1 MAINFDAEAFAAAN
15 PVIEEDKFDAEAF
28 VAANPLEG
36 PPDPLIPVKPVDPDL
51 GGTSPPFSDMSNTGL
66 VDDPAFDIS
75 QEQSEEDVFSNLIQ
89 GTASEPED
97 PIERKRGPSI
107 KSTGPI
113 TARERKDGDEARSSY
128 LLEDLLKAGYKE
140 TIARNKVVE
149 AVERLE
155 ASEDFMSKTPS
166 QFNVPGMPP
175 ELQSDL
181 LFDEVYSRPEEFK
194 QEQQVAAMKLLGEAD
209 NLLAE
214 SAPVKHTPSVEKAL
228 RADSFTGAWSY
239 FTENPIDFILE
250 VSAKSGAG
258 MAQSIGT
265 GIAGAAATGSPL
277 GFAAGL
283 GIGSGKVEF
292 AASVLE
298 GLEASGVDINDRTSI
313 LEFVSDEESM
323 EALYDHAY
331 MRAGIIG
338 TVDAVTGGIAS
349 KTLTPVTSLLS
360 KVGVQSPKAAK
371 IADNLVA
378 QAGVQILG
386 GSGGEAAAQ
395 LATTGELKE
404 GEVFAEGV
412 AGLVT
417 APIDVTVATIA
428 AGNSPTNQEM
438 KVDLSVF
445 DDPEGL
451 LNVGATPE
459 EGLIDTGI
467 ILLDG
472 NTVIDV
478 IPDEDVTVLAT
489 VEDRPADKKVPMFD
503 EDGTFIDYGKEDYL
517 STRFDT
523 ETTVAETPVTDQPTQ
538 SPEENLVDWLDDA
551 EVKIKT
557 IIKGLKQDKLTASGA
572 PRKGSFGDVSD
583 PSFYVEYYEG
593 MLSEIY
599 ESYNLLADGKK
610 VGELT
615 TRINGDI
622 GGYLRPDDLDTNVP
636 FIPLDI
642 RTRSLRDRKG
652 QKSDYDDR
660 YGEFP
665 FDQTREVGLA
675 DNGIDQTVAEVPTTP
690 KFETEPSE
698 GQIKYKDKVY
708 EDTRGKGVQYH
719 GARNEIKTLDEA
731 GYASLNIYGQGFYTT
746 DARADV
752 AKGYQRKS
760 DTGVTYQVEEIK
772 DVNLFDADQ
781 QITTESAEEVLGSL
795 EDRAVDMGLD
805 MPFIHEGTEM
815 LYESLDEVISS
826 GGTWLDLFD
835 DIRQTVDESAD
846 FIQEMFD
853 DINESIEQAGF
864 DGLSYVGGSKTGTKA
879 HNVKQYFNP
888 QESIKITKVD
898 EAKPVVISEMKSR
911 TEEAIKKNP
920 LYNKVKDAGID
931 PTPEVIAKA
940 TTVEQK
946 VNESNKGQGIEDWN
960 PGWNYVPM
968 WDDNPKN
975 KDQIE
980 YDLRPTSEFRGK
992 DPIRR
997 EKILRPLLKQLDI
1010 PLFQGNIAGT
1020 RGPGKGN
1027 VLGYYRTGKNLI
1039 RIKNNS
1045 DLEVTAHEIAHL
1057 IDYKFPEIKKFYT
1070 ANRFPEE
1077 MKNLQ
1082 YGRTERALADKDPF
1096 FVGPQPLVGPALESI
1111 SVSYEK
1117 SIPEE
1122 GFAEFHRLY
1131 MTQPEEAKRRTP
1143 NIYNWY
1149 DNWLDTQE
1157 IGPAIKKAGLEMQ
1170 AWYKQDPRL
1179 RMMSKVGTVKSIN
1192 DSMNLRDWGQSVRMG
1207 MVDDLQGIKR
1217 TEVNADGSISYTG
1230 PYATGRLTKGT
1241 DSVVLAAIRFG
1252 VPVWDNT
1259 EGVAKISKGSE
1270 GLQNIFDFAS
1280 VSPKLKGSQLKAFMD
1295 YMYAVSS
1302 RELHQQGRQFR
1313 FTDSEMDSVI
1323 KDAEKNNPQFEEAFR
1338 RYLKWN
1344 QGIVNF
1350 AVDGGLLSQKEV
1362 DGWQRMMYVPMFNV
1376 ETSGR
1381 KTPGRKRLD
1390 DAGAGI
1396 SRLFGSTAN
1405 LNPTSENILK
1415 NARMLISA
1423 TLVNA
1428 AKRDFVDFALES
1440 DRMGNTLEKLLK
1452 KPKTVSVTKEQ
1463 VSKVIDDIIE
1473 EAGIVEEEQV
1483 DAMKDVLEDYPD
1495 FMNFLAFGN
1504 QQRGPNVL
1512 QIMRNGK
1519 PVEYEVIDPMAY
1531 RSLQLYNKPQ
1541 QNVLINMLAQPSNVL
1556 KRIVVTG
1563 GDFLAT
1569 SVWRDAIGRFFFT
1582 ESGQSFVEQARGT
1595 FSALMKDEKYQ
1606 EFLLNGGGY
1615 SGYINSEPQL
1625 RKMMRKLNPATT
1637 PMGKIA
1643 RVILSPYDVFLA
1655 VEELSNAMEQGQKV
1669 AEFKKLQEQG
1679 MPTRA
1684 ATLRGR
1690 EMGGDFAMAGSNEIF
1705 RAYATTIPFLQPAL
1719 TGMDRARAGVTE
1731 QGNKGTVMAK
1741 MAAAGGVVAG
1751 LVAMQLIHFPDEYEQ
1766 LEEWEKRA
1774 FVNLFYRDLNG
1785 ELKLFRLPKPFDV
1798 GVIMSTAEEAAEF
1811 SYKMATKEMDVT
1823 EAGKEF
1829 GVGVLNSMLSV
1840 VTSIPGAPVKSEND
1854 DWYEPFLKPL
1864 TSMQA
1869 VKPFYEIAT
1878 NKDQFTGA
1886 PIETFGEQRL
1896 TPALRTS
1903 RSPALNALTD
1913 LTEGSGSEVSAPV
1926 VEHFINSM
1934 LAGLGETTLMLI
1946 DGAYEKTTGIEAPSK
1961 KLKDVPGFV
1970 FIGDANKPNNRYTK
1984 EYYAYMNDILDA
1996 RNNFKSRIDDSLTS
2010 RVWDKSEKTAAI
2022 FAERGGYDG
2031 VKLFTASNK
2040 IISAFRKALNE
2051 IYNSPDFSGDEKTKM
2066 IDEVYGEINAVMAES
2081 VYLYEDL
2088 LQKQSVQSER
2098 EP

>member
-15 PVIEEDKFDAEAF
+15 PVIEEDKFDAETF

-36 PPDPLIPVKPVDPDL
+36 PPDPLIPVEPIDPDL

-113 TARERKDGDEARSSY
+113 TARERKDGDEAKSSY

-181 LFDEVYSRPEEFK
+181 LFNEVYSRPEEFK

-209 NLLAE
+209 TLLAE

-292 AASVLE
+292 AASILE

-349 KTLTPVTSLLS
+349 KALTPVTSLLT
-360 KVGVQSPKAAK
+360 KVGVQSTQAAK

-395 LATTGELKE
+395 LATTGELKP
-404 GEVFAEGV
+404 GEVFAEGA
-412 AGLVT
+412 AGLIS

-428 AGNSPTNQEM
+428 AGNSPTKQEM
-438 KVDLSVF
+438 KVDLSVL

-523 ETTVAETPVTDQPTQ
+523 ETTVAEDPV
-538 SPEENLVDWLDDA
+538 
-551 EVKIKT
+551 I
-557 IIKGLKQDKLTASGA
+557 
-572 PRKGSFGDVSD
+572 D
-583 PSFYVEYYEG
+583 P
-593 MLSEIY
+593 
-599 ESYNLLADGKK
+599 
-610 VGELT
+610 
-615 TRINGDI
+615 
-622 GGYLRPDDLDTNVP
+622 
-636 FIPLDI
+636 
-642 RTRSLRDRKG
+642 
-652 QKSDYDDR
+652 
-660 YGEFP
+660 
-665 FDQTREVGLA
+665 
-675 DNGIDQTVAEVPTTP
+675 TVAEVPTTP
-690 KFETEPSE
+690 KFQTEPSE

-719 GARNEIKTLDEA
+719 GARNEVKTLDES

-772 DVNLFDADQ
+772 NVNLFDADQ

-805 MPFIHEGTEM
+805 MPFINEGTEM

-846 FIQEMFD
+846 FVQEMFD
-853 DINESIEQAGF
+853 DINSSIEQAGF

-1010 PLFQGNIAGT
+1010 PLFQGNIVGT

-1039 RIKNNS
+1039 RIRNNS

-1082 YGRTERALADKDPF
+1082 YGRTERALAGKDPF

-1217 TEVNADGSISYTG
+1217 TEVNANGSISHTG

-1241 DSVVLAAIRFG
+1241 DSVVLASIRFG

-1270 GLQNIFDFAS
+1270 GLQTIFDFAS
-1280 VSPKLKGSQLKAFMD
+1280 VSPKVKGSQLKTFMD

-1302 RELHQQGRQFR
+1302 RELQQQGRQSR

-1323 KDAEKNNPQFEEAFR
+1323 KDAEENNPQFEEAFK

-1512 QIMRNGK
+1512 QVMRNGK

-1541 QNVLINMLAQPSNVL
+1541 QNVLMNMFAQPSNVL
-1556 KRIVVTG
+1556 KRIVVVG
-1563 GDFLAT
+1563 GDFLAK

-1582 ESGQSFVEQARGT
+1582 ESGQSAVEQARGT

-1625 RKMMRKLNPATT
+1625 RKMMRQLNPATT

-1684 ATLRGR
+1684 AALRGR

-1719 TGMDRARAGVTE
+1719 TGMDRARVGVTE

-1774 FVNLFYRDLNG
+1774 YVNLFYRDLNG
-1785 ELKLFRLPKPFDV
+1785 ELKLFRIPKPFDV

-1811 SYKMATKEMDVT
+1811 GFTMATKEMDVT

-1854 DWYEPFLKPL
+1854 EWYEPFLKPL

-1946 DGAYEKTTGIEAPSK
+1946 DGAYEKSTGVEAPSK
-1961 KLKDVPGFV
+1961 KLKDMPGFV
-1970 FIGDANKPNNRYTK
+1970 FIGEANKPNNRYTK

-1996 RNNFKSRIDDSLTS
+1996 RNNFKSRTDDSLIS
-2010 RVWDKSEKTAAI
+2010 RVWDKSEKTAKI
-2022 FAERGGYDG
+2022 FADRGSYIG
-2031 VKLFTASNK
+2031 VKVFTESNK
-2040 IISAFRKALNE
+2040 KISAYRKALNE
-2051 IYNSPDFSGDEKTKM
+2051 IYNSPDISGDEKTEM
-2066 IDEVYGEINAVMAES
+2066 IDEVYVLINAEMTKS
-2081 VYLYEDL
+2081 VKLYEEL
-2088 LQKQSVQSER
+2088 LDAQRVEVER
-2098 EP
+2098 E

>member
-15 PVIEEDKFDAEAF
+15 PVIEEDKFDAETF

-36 PPDPLIPVKPVDPDL
+36 PPDPLIPVEPIDPDL

-75 QEQSEEDVFSNLIQ
+75 QERSEEDVFSNLIQ

-113 TARERKDGDEARSSY
+113 TARERKDGDEAKSSY

-194 QEQQVAAMKLLGEAD
+194 QEQQVTAMKLLGEAD
-209 NLLAE
+209 ALLAE

-331 MRAGIIG
+331 MKAGIIG

-349 KTLTPVTSLLS
+349 KVLTPVTSLLK
-360 KVGVQSPKAAK
+360 KVGVQSTQAAK

-378 QAGVQILG
+378 QSGVQILG

-395 LATTGELKE
+395 LATKGELKP
-404 GEVFAEGV
+404 GEVFAEGA

-428 AGNSPTNQEM
+428 AGNSPTKQKM

-459 EGLIDTGI
+459 EGLIKTGI

-489 VEDRPADKKVPMFD
+489 VEERPADKKVPMFD

-523 ETTVAETPVTDQPTQ
+523 ETTVAEDPAIDPTVAETPVTDQPTQ
-538 SPEENLVDWLDDA
+538 ASKDEVMGWLIEA
-551 EVKIKT
+551 
-557 IIKGLKQDKLTASGA
+557 GAKLTNVIEGLETEQFTA
-572 PRKGSFGDVSD
+572 KGKPSKISFGDSSD
-583 PSFYVEYYEG
+583 SSVEMQTYQSSLDKIVAIYDQLESG
-593 MLSEIY
+593 KTIDQVDIGEIRGDIDGFIKTSEIDV
-599 ESYNLLADGKK
+599 S
-610 VGELT
+610 
-615 TRINGDI
+615 
-622 GGYLRPDDLDTNVP
+622 VP
-636 FIPLDI
+636 YIPMDI
-642 RTRSLRDRKG
+642 RAASLREKQG
-652 QKSDYDDR
+652 KEIEFDDR

-665 FDQTREVGLA
+665 FDQTREVAQAALE
-675 DNGIDQTVAEVPTTP
+675 IDQ
-690 KFETEPSE
+690 
-698 GQIKYKDKVY
+698 
-708 EDTRGKGVQYH
+708 
-719 GARNEIKTLDEA
+719 
-731 GYASLNIYGQGFYTT
+731 
-746 DARADV
+746 
-752 AKGYQRKS
+752 
-760 DTGVTYQVEEIK
+760 
-772 DVNLFDADQ
+772 
-781 QITTESAEEVLGSL
+781 
-795 EDRAVDMGLD
+795 
-805 MPFIHEGTEM
+805 
-815 LYESLDEVISS
+815 
-826 GGTWLDLFD
+826 
-835 DIRQTVDESAD
+835 
-846 FIQEMFD
+846 
-853 DINESIEQAGF
+853 
-864 DGLSYVGGSKTGTKA
+864 
-879 HNVKQYFNP
+879 
-888 QESIKITKVD
+888 
-898 EAKPVVISEMKSR
+898 AKPATSEMVTS

-968 WDDNPKN
+968 WDDNPQN
-975 KDQIE
+975 KKQIE

-997 EKILRPLLKQLDI
+997 EKILRPLLKKLDI

-1217 TEVNADGSISYTG
+1217 TEVNANGSISYTG

-1270 GLQNIFDFAS
+1270 GLQTIFDFAS
-1280 VSPKLKGSQLKAFMD
+1280 VSPKVKGSQLKTFMD

-1302 RELHQQGRQFR
+1302 RELQQQGRQSR

-1323 KDAEKNNPQFEEAFR
+1323 KNAEENNPQFEEAFK

-1483 DAMKDVLEDYPD
+1483 DAMKNVLEDYPD

-1512 QIMRNGK
+1512 QVMRNGK

-1541 QNVLINMLAQPSNVL
+1541 QNVLMNMLAQPSNVL

-1582 ESGQSFVEQARGT
+1582 ESGQSFVEQAKGT

-1625 RKMMRKLNPATT
+1625 RKMMRQLNPATT

-1719 TGMDRARAGVTE
+1719 TGMDRARVGVTE

-1811 SYKMATKEMDVT
+1811 GFKMATKEMDVT
-1823 EAGKEF
+1823 EAGQEF

-1886 PIETFGEQRL
+1886 PVETFGEQRL
-1896 TPALRTS
+1896 TPGLRTS

-1913 LTEGSGSEVSAPV
+1913 LTEGTGSEVSAPV

-1946 DGAYEKTTGIEAPSK
+1946 DGAYEKSTGIEAPSK

-1970 FIGDANKPNNRYTK
+1970 FIGEANKPNNRYTK

-1996 RNNFKSRIDDSLTS
+1996 RNNFKSRTDDSLIS
-2010 RVWDKSEKTAAI
+2010 RVWDKSDKTAKI
-2022 FAERGGYDG
+2022 FADRGGYTG
-2031 VKLFTASNK
+2031 VKVFTESNK
-2040 IISAFRKALNE
+2040 KISVYRKTLNK
-2051 IYNSPDFSGDEKTKM
+2051 IYNSPDISGDEKTEM
-2066 IDEVYGEINAVMAES
+2066 IDEVYVLINAEMTKS
-2081 VYLYEDL
+2081 VKLYEEILDA
-2088 LQKQSVQSER
+2088 QRVEVER
-2098 EP
+2098 E

>member
-1 MAINFDAEAFAAAN
+1 MAINFDAEAFVAAN
-15 PVIEEDKFDAEAF
+15 PIAVEEDKFDAEAF
-28 VAANPLEG
+28 VLANPLEG
-36 PPDPLIPVKPVDPDL
+36 PPSSLISDPDI
-51 GGTSPPFSDMSNTGL
+51 GGTSPPFSDMSDTGL
-66 VDDPAFDIS
+66 VDDPAFEMS
-75 QEQSEEDVFSNLIQ
+75 QEQAEEDAFSNLIQ

-97 PIERKRGPSI
+97 PVERKRGPSI

-140 TIARNKVVE
+140 TIARNKVVD

-155 ASEDFMSKTPS
+155 ASEDFMRETPS

-181 LFDEVYSRPEEFK
+181 LFDEIYSRPEEFK
-194 QEQQVAAMKLLGEAD
+194 QEQQDAAMKLLGEAD
-209 NLLAE
+209 ALLAE

-292 AASVLE
+292 SASVLE

-386 GSGGEAAAQ
+386 GSGGEATAQ
-395 LATTGELKE
+395 LATTGELKP
-404 GEVFAEGV
+404 GEVFAEGA
-412 AGLVT
+412 AGLIS

-489 VEDRPADKKVPMFD
+489 VEERPADKKVPMFD

-523 ETTVAETPVTDQPTQ
+523 ETTVAEDPAIDQADTSPTYYHGTQ
-538 SPEENLVDWLDDA
+538 DLEFTEFTVNDQENFRQFGNGVYLAKNKSKADGYAKDTGRTVEATVDGKVATFNDYLKAKESLGPELEA
-551 EVKIKT
+551 
-557 IIKGLKQDKLTASGA
+557 KGLNAKNKAINKKL
-572 PRKGSFGDVSD
+572 
-583 PSFYVEYYEG
+583 EEEG
-593 MLSEIY
+593 F
-599 ESYNLLADGKK
+599 
-610 VGELT
+610 VG
-615 TRINGDI
+615 
-622 GGYLRPDDLDTNVP
+622 
-636 FIPLDI
+636 
-642 RTRSLRDRKG
+642 
-652 QKSDYDDR
+652 
-660 YGEFP
+660 
-665 FDQTREVGLA
+665 
-675 DNGIDQTVAEVPTTP
+675 
-690 KFETEPSE
+690 
-698 GQIKYKDKVY
+698 
-708 EDTRGKGVQYH
+708 
-719 GARNEIKTLDEA
+719 
-731 GYASLNIYGQGFYTT
+731 
-746 DARADV
+746 
-752 AKGYQRKS
+752 
-760 DTGVTYQVEEIK
+760 
-772 DVNLFDADQ
+772 FDAG
-781 QITTESAEEVLGSL
+781 EEL
-795 EDRAVDMGLD
+795 
-805 MPFIHEGTEM
+805 I
-815 LYESLDEVISS
+815 I
-826 GGTWLDLFD
+826 FD
-835 DIRQTVDESAD
+835 P
-846 FIQEMFD
+846 
-853 DINESIEQAGF
+853 
-864 DGLSYVGGSKTGTKA
+864 K
-879 HNVKQYFNP
+879 NVKV
-888 QESIKITKVD
+888 KTKP
-898 EAKPVVISEMKSR
+898 ATSEMVTS

-997 EKILRPLLKQLDI
+997 EKILRPLLKKLDI

-1192 DSMNLRDWGQSVRMG
+1192 DSMNLRDWGQSARMG

-1217 TEVNADGSISYTG
+1217 TEVNANGSISYTG

-1270 GLQNIFDFAS
+1270 GLQSIFDFAS
-1280 VSPKLKGSQLKAFMD
+1280 VSPKLKGSQLKTFMD

-1302 RELHQQGRQFR
+1302 RELQQQGRQYR

-1323 KDAEKNNPQFEEAFR
+1323 KDAEENNPQFEEAFR

-1473 EAGIVEEEQV
+1473 EAGIVEEKQV

-1512 QIMRNGK
+1512 QVMRNGK

-1541 QNVLINMLAQPSNVL
+1541 QNVLMNMLAQPSNVL

-1563 GDFLAT
+1563 GDFIAA

-1582 ESGQSFVEQARGT
+1582 ESGQSFVEQAKGT

-1625 RKMMRKLNPATT
+1625 RKMMRQLNPATT

-1731 QGNKGTVMAK
+1731 QENKGTVMAK

-1774 FVNLFYRDLNG
+1774 FVNLFYYDLNG
-1785 ELKLFRLPKPFDV
+1785 NLKLFRLPKPFDV

-1811 SYKMATKEMDVT
+1811 GYKMATKEMDVT
-1823 EAGKEF
+1823 EAGQEF

-1886 PIETFGEQRL
+1886 PVETFGEQRL
-1896 TPALRTS
+1896 TPSLRTS
-1903 RSPALNALTD
+1903 KSPALNALTD

-1946 DGAYEKTTGIEAPSK
+1946 DGAYEKSTGIEAPSK

-1984 EYYAYMNDILDA
+1984 EYYAYMDDILSA
-1996 RNNFKSRIDDSLTS
+1996 RNNSKSRNDDALIS
-2010 RVWDKSEKTAAI
+2010 RVINKAKKSRDIFDK
-2022 FAERGGYDG
+2022 RGGYAG
-2031 VKLFTASNK
+2031 VQIFTDSNK
-2040 IISAFRKALNE
+2040 ELSKYRKALNE
-2051 IYNSPDFSGDEKTKM
+2051 VYNSPDISGDQKTEL
-2066 IDEVYGEINAVMAES
+2066 IDRIYKDINAIMEKS
-2081 VYLYEDL
+2081 VLQYEDL
-2088 LQKQSVQSER
+2088 LQKQLVQSER

>member
-1 MAINFDAEAFAAAN
+1 M
-15 PVIEEDKFDAEAF
+15 
-28 VAANPLEG
+28 
-36 PPDPLIPVKPVDPDL
+36 
-51 GGTSPPFSDMSNTGL
+51 
-66 VDDPAFDIS
+66 
-75 QEQSEEDVFSNLIQ
+75 
-89 GTASEPED
+89 
-97 PIERKRGPSI
+97 
-107 KSTGPI
+107 
-113 TARERKDGDEARSSY
+113 
-128 LLEDLLKAGYKE
+128 
-140 TIARNKVVE
+140 
-149 AVERLE
+149 
-155 ASEDFMSKTPS
+155 
-166 QFNVPGMPP
+166 
-175 ELQSDL
+175 
-181 LFDEVYSRPEEFK
+181 
-194 QEQQVAAMKLLGEAD
+194 
-209 NLLAE
+209 
-214 SAPVKHTPSVEKAL
+214 
-228 RADSFTGAWSY
+228 
-239 FTENPIDFILE
+239 
-250 VSAKSGAG
+250 
-258 MAQSIGT
+258 
-265 GIAGAAATGSPL
+265 
-277 GFAAGL
+277 
-283 GIGSGKVEF
+283 
-292 AASVLE
+292 
-298 GLEASGVDINDRTSI
+298 
-313 LEFVSDEESM
+313 
-323 EALYDHAY
+323 
-331 MRAGIIG
+331 
-338 TVDAVTGGIAS
+338 
-349 KTLTPVTSLLS
+349 
-360 KVGVQSPKAAK
+360 
-371 IADNLVA
+371 
-378 QAGVQILG
+378 
-386 GSGGEAAAQ
+386 
-395 LATTGELKE
+395 
-404 GEVFAEGV
+404 
-412 AGLVT
+412 
-417 APIDVTVATIA
+417 
-428 AGNSPTNQEM
+428 
-438 KVDLSVF
+438 
-445 DDPEGL
+445 
-451 LNVGATPE
+451 
-459 EGLIDTGI
+459 
-467 ILLDG
+467 
-472 NTVIDV
+472 
-478 IPDEDVTVLAT
+478 
-489 VEDRPADKKVPMFD
+489 
-503 EDGTFIDYGKEDYL
+503 
-517 STRFDT
+517 
-523 ETTVAETPVTDQPTQ
+523 
-538 SPEENLVDWLDDA
+538 
-551 EVKIKT
+551 
-557 IIKGLKQDKLTASGA
+557 
-572 PRKGSFGDVSD
+572 
-583 PSFYVEYYEG
+583 
-593 MLSEIY
+593 
-599 ESYNLLADGKK
+599 
-610 VGELT
+610 
-615 TRINGDI
+615 
-622 GGYLRPDDLDTNVP
+622 
-636 FIPLDI
+636 
-642 RTRSLRDRKG
+642 
-652 QKSDYDDR
+652 
-660 YGEFP
+660 
-665 FDQTREVGLA
+665 
-675 DNGIDQTVAEVPTTP
+675 
-690 KFETEPSE
+690 
-698 GQIKYKDKVY
+698 Y

-719 GARNEIKTLDEA
+719 GARNEVKTLDES

-772 DVNLFDADQ
+772 NVNLFDADQ

-805 MPFIHEGTEM
+805 MPFINEGTEM

-846 FIQEMFD
+846 FVQEMFD
-853 DINESIEQAGF
+853 DINSSIEQAGF

-1010 PLFQGNIAGT
+1010 PLFQGNIVGT

-1039 RIKNNS
+1039 RIRNNS

-1082 YGRTERALADKDPF
+1082 YGRTERALAGKDPF

-1217 TEVNADGSISYTG
+1217 TEVNANGSISHTG

-1241 DSVVLAAIRFG
+1241 DSVVLASIRFG

-1270 GLQNIFDFAS
+1270 GLQTIFDFAS
-1280 VSPKLKGSQLKAFMD
+1280 VSPKVKGSQLKTFMD

-1302 RELHQQGRQFR
+1302 RELQQQGRQSR

-1323 KDAEKNNPQFEEAFR
+1323 KDAEENNPQFEEAFK

-1512 QIMRNGK
+1512 QVMRNGK

-1541 QNVLINMLAQPSNVL
+1541 QNVLMNMFAQPSNVL
-1556 KRIVVTG
+1556 KRIVVVG
-1563 GDFLAT
+1563 GDFLAK

-1582 ESGQSFVEQARGT
+1582 ESGQSAVEQARGT

-1625 RKMMRKLNPATT
+1625 RKMMRQLNPATT

-1684 ATLRGR
+1684 AALRGR

-1719 TGMDRARAGVTE
+1719 TGMDRARVGVTE

-1774 FVNLFYRDLNG
+1774 YVNLFYRDLNG
-1785 ELKLFRLPKPFDV
+1785 ELKLFRIPKPFDV

-1811 SYKMATKEMDVT
+1811 GFTMATKEMDVT

-1854 DWYEPFLKPL
+1854 EWYEPFLKPL

-1946 DGAYEKTTGIEAPSK
+1946 DGAYEKSTGVEAPSK
-1961 KLKDVPGFV
+1961 KLKDMPGFV
-1970 FIGDANKPNNRYTK
+1970 FIGEANKPNNRYTK

-1996 RNNFKSRIDDSLTS
+1996 RNNFKSRTDDSLIS
-2010 RVWDKSEKTAAI
+2010 RVWDKSEKTAKI
-2022 FAERGGYDG
+2022 FADRGSYIG
-2031 VKLFTASNK
+2031 VKVFTESNK
-2040 IISAFRKALNE
+2040 KISAYRKALNE
-2051 IYNSPDFSGDEKTKM
+2051 IYNSPDISGDEKTEM
-2066 IDEVYGEINAVMAES
+2066 IDEVYVLINAEMTKS
-2081 VYLYEDL
+2081 VKLYEEL
-2088 LQKQSVQSER
+2088 LDAQRVEVER
-2098 EP
+2098 E

>member
-113 TARERKDGDEARSSY
+113 TARERKDGDEAKSSY

-194 QEQQVAAMKLLGEAD
+194 QEQQVTAMKLLGEAD
-209 NLLAE
+209 ALLAE

-292 AASVLE
+292 AASILE

-331 MRAGIIG
+331 IRAGIIG

-360 KVGVQSPKAAK
+360 KVGVQSTQAAK

-489 VEDRPADKKVPMFD
+489 VEERPADKKVPMFD

-523 ETTVAETPVTDQPTQ
+523 ETTVAEDPAIDPTIEALQ
-538 SPEENLVDWLDDA
+538 NNWTSKAASDA
-551 EVKIKT
+551 
-557 IIKGLKQDKLTASGA
+557 
-572 PRKGSFGDVSD
+572 
-583 PSFYVEYYEG
+583 VEYAGGYPNGAAKAMVSKVDPQDFVNATAPDPAYIAKNARELNVNELLEETQPIFITIKDGKIVGHEG
-593 MLSEIY
+593 RHRMQALANAGITDIPIQIRF
-599 ESYNLLADGKK
+599 ADGA
-610 VGELT
+610 
-615 TRINGDI
+615 
-622 GGYLRPDDLDTNVP
+622 TNVAESMK
-636 FIPLDI
+636 LN
-642 RTRSLRDRKG
+642 G
-652 QKSDYDDR
+652 QKFDD
-660 YGEFP
+660 G
-665 FDQTREVGLA
+665 
-675 DNGIDQTVAEVPTTP
+675 
-690 KFETEPSE
+690 SE
-698 GQIKYKDKVY
+698 
-708 EDTRGKGVQYH
+708 
-719 GARNEIKTLDEA
+719 A
-731 GYASLNIYGQGFYTT
+731 
-746 DARADV
+746 
-752 AKGYQRKS
+752 
-760 DTGVTYQVEEIK
+760 
-772 DVNLFDADQ
+772 
-781 QITTESAEEVLGSL
+781 LGSL
-795 EDRAVDMGLD
+795 DIKDPILANLANEADIASIGGFKSVEPEVVTTQATKLD
-805 MPFIHEGTEM
+805 
-815 LYESLDEVISS
+815 
-826 GGTWLDLFD
+826 
-835 DIRQTVDESAD
+835 A
-846 FIQEMFD
+846 
-853 DINESIEQAGF
+853 
-864 DGLSYVGGSKTGTKA
+864 
-879 HNVKQYFNP
+879 
-888 QESIKITKVD
+888 KI
-898 EAKPVVISEMKSR
+898 
-911 TEEAIKKNP
+911 EAIKKNP

-1010 PLFQGNIAGT
+1010 PLFQGNIVGT

-1039 RIKNNS
+1039 RIRNNS

-1082 YGRTERALADKDPF
+1082 YGRTERALAGKDPF

-1192 DSMNLRDWGQSVRMG
+1192 DSMSLRDWGQSVRMG

-1217 TEVNADGSISYTG
+1217 TEVNANGSISYTG

-1270 GLQNIFDFAS
+1270 GLQTIFDFAS
-1280 VSPKLKGSQLKAFMD
+1280 VSPKVKGSQLKTFMD

-1302 RELHQQGRQFR
+1302 RELQQQGRQSR

-1323 KDAEKNNPQFEEAFR
+1323 KDAEENNPQFEEAFK

-1495 FMNFLAFGN
+1495 FMKFLAFGN

-1512 QIMRNGK
+1512 QVMRNGK

-1541 QNVLINMLAQPSNVL
+1541 QNVLMNMFAQPSNVL

-1563 GDFLAT
+1563 GDFLAK

-1582 ESGQSFVEQARGT
+1582 ESGQSAVEQARGT

-1625 RKMMRKLNPATT
+1625 RKMMRQLNPATT

-1655 VEELSNAMEQGQKV
+1655 VELSNAMEQGQKV

-1684 ATLRGR
+1684 AALRGR

-1719 TGMDRARAGVTE
+1719 TGMDRARVGVTE

-1774 FVNLFYRDLNG
+1774 YVNLFYRDLNG
-1785 ELKLFRLPKPFDV
+1785 ELKLFRIPKPFDV

-1811 SYKMATKEMDVT
+1811 GFTMATKEMDVT

-1896 TPALRTS
+1896 TPGLRTS

-1913 LTEGSGSEVSAPV
+1913 LTEGTGSEVSAPV

-1996 RNNFKSRIDDSLTS
+1996 RNNFKSRTDDSLIS
-2010 RVWDKSEKTAAI
+2010 RVWDKSDKTAKI
-2022 FAERGGYDG
+2022 FADRGGYTG
-2031 VKLFTASNK
+2031 VKVFTESNK
-2040 IISAFRKALNE
+2040 KISVYRKTLNK
-2051 IYNSPDFSGDEKTKM
+2051 IYNSPDISGDEKTEM
-2066 IDEVYGEINAVMAES
+2066 IDEVYVLINAEMTKS
-2081 VYLYEDL
+2081 VKLYEEILDA
-2088 LQKQSVQSER
+2088 QRVEVER
-2098 EP
+2098 E

>member
-113 TARERKDGDEARSSY
+113 AARERKTDPSIKSTGPITPRERKDGDEAKSSY

-194 QEQQVAAMKLLGEAD
+194 QEQQVTAMKLLGEAD
-209 NLLAE
+209 ALLAE
-214 SAPVKHTPSVEKAL
+214 SAPVKHSPSVEKAL

-265 GIAGAAATGSPL
+265 GIVGAAATGSPL

-298 GLEASGVDINDRTSI
+298 GLEASGVDISDRTSI

-338 TVDAVTGGIAS
+338 TVDAATGGIAS
-349 KTLTPVTSLLS
+349 KTLTPVTSLLK

-371 IADNLVA
+371 IADNLVT

-428 AGNSPTNQEM
+428 AANSPTNQEM

-503 EDGTFIDYGKEDYL
+503 EDGNFIDYGKEDYL

-523 ETTVAETPVTDQPTQ
+523 ET
-538 SPEENLVDWLDDA
+538 
-551 EVKIKT
+551 
-557 IIKGLKQDKLTASGA
+557 
-572 PRKGSFGDVSD
+572 
-583 PSFYVEYYEG
+583 
-593 MLSEIY
+593 
-599 ESYNLLADGKK
+599 
-610 VGELT
+610 
-615 TRINGDI
+615 
-622 GGYLRPDDLDTNVP
+622 
-636 FIPLDI
+636 
-642 RTRSLRDRKG
+642 
-652 QKSDYDDR
+652 
-660 YGEFP
+660 
-665 FDQTREVGLA
+665 
-675 DNGIDQTVAEVPTTP
+675 TVAEVPTTP

-719 GARNEIKTLDEA
+719 GARNEIKTLDES

-795 EDRAVDMGLD
+795 EGRAVDTGLD
-805 MPFIHEGTEM
+805 MPFINEGTEM
-815 LYESLDEVISS
+815 LYESLDDVISS

-835 DIRQTVDESAD
+835 EIRSTVDESAD
-846 FIQEMFD
+846 FVQEMFD
-853 DINESIEQAGF
+853 DINLSIEKAGF
-864 DGLSYVGGSKTGTKA
+864 DGLNYVGGGKTGTKA

-975 KDQIE
+975 KEQIE

-997 EKILRPLLKQLDI
+997 EKILRPLLKELDI

-1070 ANRFPEE
+1070 ADRFPEE

-1111 SVSYEK
+1111 SVSYTK

-1217 TEVNADGSISYTG
+1217 TEVNANGSISYTG

-1252 VPVWDNT
+1252 VPVWDKT
-1259 EGVAKISKGSE
+1259 EGEAKISKGSE
-1270 GLQNIFDFAS
+1270 GLQSIFDFAS
-1280 VSPKLKGSQLKAFMD
+1280 VSPKLKGSQLKSFMD

-1302 RELHQQGRQFR
+1302 MELHQQGRQFR
-1313 FTDSEMDSVI
+1313 FTDEEMTSVI
-1323 KDAEKNNPQFEEAFR
+1323 KDAEKNNPQFEEAFK

-1362 DGWQRMMYVPMFNV
+1362 DGWQRMMYVPMFNI

-1452 KPKTVSVTKEQ
+1452 KPKTVSVTKDQ

-1512 QIMRNGK
+1512 QVMRNGK

-1541 QNVLINMLAQPSNVL
+1541 QNVLMNMLAQPSNVL

-1563 GDFLAT
+1563 GDFLAK
-1569 SVWRDAIGRFFFT
+1569 SLWRDAIGRFFFT
-1582 ESGQSFVEQARGT
+1582 ESGQSTVEQAKGT

-1625 RKMMRKLNPATT
+1625 RKMMRQLNPATT

-1719 TGMDRARAGVTE
+1719 TGMDRARVGVTQQE
-1731 QGNKGTVMAK
+1731 NKGTVMAK

-1751 LVAMQLIHFPDEYEQ
+1751 LVAMQLIYFPDEYEQ

-1774 FVNLFYRDLNG
+1774 YVNLFYRDLDGN
-1785 ELKLFRLPKPFDV
+1785 LKLFRIPKPFDV
-1798 GVIMSTAEEAAEF
+1798 GVIMSTAEEGAEF
-1811 SYKMATKEMDVT
+1811 GFKMATKEMDVT
-1823 EAGKEF
+1823 EAGQEF

-1970 FIGDANKPNNRYTK
+1970 FIGDASKPNNRYTK

-1996 RNNFKSRIDDSLTS
+1996 RNNFKSRADDALIS
-2010 RVWDKSEKTAAI
+2010 RVWDKAEKTTKI
-2022 FAERGGYDG
+2022 FADRGGYVG
-2031 VKLFTASNK
+2031 VKVFTESNK
-2040 IISAFRKALNE
+2040 KISSYRKTLNE
-2051 IYNSPDFSGDEKTKM
+2051 IYNSPDISGDQKTEL
-2066 IDEVYGEINAVMAES
+2066 IDEVYAEINAVMAES
-2081 VYLYEDL
+2081 VKLYEEL
-2088 LQKQSVQSER
+2088 LNAQRVEVER
-2098 EP
+2098 EQDATSSSLEE

>member
-209 NLLAE
+209 TLLAE

-292 AASVLE
+292 AASILE

-386 GSGGEAAAQ
+386 GSGGEATAQ
-395 LATTGELKE
+395 LATTGELKP
-404 GEVFAEGV
+404 GEVFAEGA

-523 ETTVAETPVTDQPTQ
+523 ETTVAKTPVT
-538 SPEENLVDWLDDA
+538 
-551 EVKIKT
+551 
-557 IIKGLKQDKLTASGA
+557 
-572 PRKGSFGDVSD
+572 
-583 PSFYVEYYEG
+583 
-593 MLSEIY
+593 
-599 ESYNLLADGKK
+599 
-610 VGELT
+610 
-615 TRINGDI
+615 
-622 GGYLRPDDLDTNVP
+622 
-636 FIPLDI
+636 
-642 RTRSLRDRKG
+642 
-652 QKSDYDDR
+652 
-660 YGEFP
+660 
-665 FDQTREVGLA
+665 
-675 DNGIDQTVAEVPTTP
+675 DQTVAEVPTTP

-719 GARNEIKTLDEA
+719 GARNEIKTLDES

-805 MPFIHEGTEM
+805 VPFIHEGTEM

-846 FIQEMFD
+846 FVQEMFD
-853 DINESIEQAGF
+853 DINSSIEQAGF

-1057 IDYKFPEIKKFYT
+1057 IDYKFPEVKKFYT

-1192 DSMNLRDWGQSVRMG
+1192 DSMSLRDWGQSVRMG

-1217 TEVNADGSISYTG
+1217 TEVNANGSISYTG

-1270 GLQNIFDFAS
+1270 GLQ
-1280 VSPKLKGSQLKAFMD
+1280 
-1295 YMYAVSS
+1295 
-1302 RELHQQGRQFR
+1302 
-1313 FTDSEMDSVI
+1313 
-1323 KDAEKNNPQFEEAFR
+1323 
-1338 RYLKWN
+1338 
-1344 QGIVNF
+1344 
-1350 AVDGGLLSQKEV
+1350 
-1362 DGWQRMMYVPMFNV
+1362 
-1376 ETSGR
+1376 
-1381 KTPGRKRLD
+1381 
-1390 DAGAGI
+1390 
-1396 SRLFGSTAN
+1396 
-1405 LNPTSENILK
+1405 
-1415 NARMLISA
+1415 
-1423 TLVNA
+1423 
-1428 AKRDFVDFALES
+1428 
-1440 DRMGNTLEKLLK
+1440 
-1452 KPKTVSVTKEQ
+1452 
-1463 VSKVIDDIIE
+1463 
-1473 EAGIVEEEQV
+1473 
-1483 DAMKDVLEDYPD
+1483 
-1495 FMNFLAFGN
+1495 
-1504 QQRGPNVL
+1504 
-1512 QIMRNGK
+1512 
-1519 PVEYEVIDPMAY
+1519 
-1531 RSLQLYNKPQ
+1531 
-1541 QNVLINMLAQPSNVL
+1541 
-1556 KRIVVTG
+1556 
-1563 GDFLAT
+1563 
-1569 SVWRDAIGRFFFT
+1569 
-1582 ESGQSFVEQARGT
+1582 
-1595 FSALMKDEKYQ
+1595 KY
-1606 EFLLNGGGY
+1606 
-1615 SGYINSEPQL
+1615 I
-1625 RKMMRKLNPATT
+1625 
-1637 PMGKIA
+1637 
-1643 RVILSPYDVFLA
+1643 
-1655 VEELSNAMEQGQKV
+1655 
-1669 AEFKKLQEQG
+1669 
-1679 MPTRA
+1679 
-1684 ATLRGR
+1684 
-1690 EMGGDFAMAGSNEIF
+1690 
-1705 RAYATTIPFLQPAL
+1705 
-1719 TGMDRARAGVTE
+1719 
-1731 QGNKGTVMAK
+1731 
-1741 MAAAGGVVAG
+1741 
-1751 LVAMQLIHFPDEYEQ
+1751 
-1766 LEEWEKRA
+1766 
-1774 FVNLFYRDLNG
+1774 
-1785 ELKLFRLPKPFDV
+1785 
-1798 GVIMSTAEEAAEF
+1798 
-1811 SYKMATKEMDVT
+1811 
-1823 EAGKEF
+1823 
-1829 GVGVLNSMLSV
+1829 
-1840 VTSIPGAPVKSEND
+1840 
-1854 DWYEPFLKPL
+1854 
-1864 TSMQA
+1864 
-1869 VKPFYEIAT
+1869 
-1878 NKDQFTGA
+1878 
-1886 PIETFGEQRL
+1886 
-1896 TPALRTS
+1896 
-1903 RSPALNALTD
+1903 
-1913 LTEGSGSEVSAPV
+1913 
-1926 VEHFINSM
+1926 
-1934 LAGLGETTLMLI
+1934 
-1946 DGAYEKTTGIEAPSK
+1946 
-1961 KLKDVPGFV
+1961 
-1970 FIGDANKPNNRYTK
+1970 
-1984 EYYAYMNDILDA
+1984 
-1996 RNNFKSRIDDSLTS
+1996 
-2010 RVWDKSEKTAAI
+2010 
-2022 FAERGGYDG
+2022 
-2031 VKLFTASNK
+2031 
-2040 IISAFRKALNE
+2040 
-2051 IYNSPDFSGDEKTKM
+2051 
-2066 IDEVYGEINAVMAES
+2066 
-2081 VYLYEDL
+2081 
-2088 LQKQSVQSER
+2088 
-2098 EP
+2098 

>member
-15 PVIEEDKFDAEAF
+15 PVIEEDKFDAEVF

-36 PPDPLIPVKPVDPDL
+36 PPDPLIPVEPIDPDL

-97 PIERKRGPSI
+97 PIDRKRGPSI

-155 ASEDFMSKTPS
+155 ASEDFMSKAPS

-194 QEQQVAAMKLLGEAD
+194 QEQQVTAMKLLGEAD
-209 NLLAE
+209 TLLAE

-292 AASVLE
+292 AASILE
-298 GLEASGVDINDRTSI
+298 GLQESGVDINDRTSI

-349 KTLTPVTSLLS
+349 KALTPATSLLK
-360 KVGVQSPKAAK
+360 KVGVQSTQAAK

-378 QAGVQILG
+378 QSGVQILG

-395 LATTGELKE
+395 LATKGELKP
-404 GEVFAEGV
+404 GEVFAEGA
-412 AGLVT
+412 AGLIS

-523 ETTVAETPVTDQPTQ
+523 ETTVAEDPVIDPTVAEAPVTDQPTQ
-538 SPEENLVDWLDDA
+538 ASKDEVMGWLIEAGAKVVNVIEGLEA
-551 EVKIKT
+551 EQFTAKGKPNKI
-557 IIKGLKQDKLTASGA
+557 
-572 PRKGSFGDVSD
+572 SFGD
-583 PSFYVEYYEG
+583 SFDSSVE
-593 MLSEIY
+593 I
-599 ESYNLLADGKK
+599 ESYQSDLDKIKAIYDQLESGETIDQ
-610 VGELT
+610 VGT
-615 TRINGDI
+615 SVIRGDI
-622 GGYLRPDDLDTNVP
+622 GG
-636 FIPLDI
+636 FIGVNEIDINTPYIPMDI
-642 RTRSLRDRKG
+642 RNASIKEKEGKEIEL
-652 QKSDYDDR
+652 DDR

-665 FDQTREVGLA
+665 FAQTREVA
-675 DNGIDQTVAEVPTTP
+675 QAAPEIDQ
-690 KFETEPSE
+690 
-698 GQIKYKDKVY
+698 
-708 EDTRGKGVQYH
+708 
-719 GARNEIKTLDEA
+719 
-731 GYASLNIYGQGFYTT
+731 
-746 DARADV
+746 
-752 AKGYQRKS
+752 
-760 DTGVTYQVEEIK
+760 
-772 DVNLFDADQ
+772 
-781 QITTESAEEVLGSL
+781 
-795 EDRAVDMGLD
+795 
-805 MPFIHEGTEM
+805 
-815 LYESLDEVISS
+815 
-826 GGTWLDLFD
+826 
-835 DIRQTVDESAD
+835 
-846 FIQEMFD
+846 
-853 DINESIEQAGF
+853 
-864 DGLSYVGGSKTGTKA
+864 
-879 HNVKQYFNP
+879 
-888 QESIKITKVD
+888 
-898 EAKPVVISEMKSR
+898 AKPATSEMVTS

-975 KDQIE
+975 KEQIE

-1217 TEVNADGSISYTG
+1217 TEVNANGSISYTG

-1280 VSPKLKGSQLKAFMD
+1280 VSPKLKGSQLKTFMD

-1323 KDAEKNNPQFEEAFR
+1323 KDAEENNPQFEEAFK

-1452 KPKTVSVTKEQ
+1452 KPKTVSVTKDQ

-1512 QIMRNGK
+1512 QVMRNGK

-1563 GDFLAT
+1563 GDFLAK
-1569 SVWRDAIGRFFFT
+1569 SLWRDAIGRFFFT
-1582 ESGQSFVEQARGT
+1582 ESGQSTVEQAKGT

-1625 RKMMRKLNPATT
+1625 RKMMRQLNPATT

-1655 VEELSNAMEQGQKV
+1655 IEELSNAMEQGQKV

-1719 TGMDRARAGVTE
+1719 TGMDRARVGVTE
-1731 QGNKGTVMAK
+1731 QENKGVVMAK

-1751 LVAMQLIHFPDEYEQ
+1751 LVAMQLIYFPDEYEQ

-1774 FVNLFYRDLNG
+1774 FVNLFYRDVNG

-1798 GVIMSTAEEAAEF
+1798 GVVMSTAEEAAEF
-1811 SYKMATKEMDVT
+1811 GFKMATKEMDVT
-1823 EAGKEF
+1823 EAGQEF

-1886 PIETFGEQRL
+1886 PVETFGEQRL

-1946 DGAYEKTTGIEAPSK
+1946 DGAYEETTGIEAPSK

-1984 EYYAYMNDILDA
+1984 EYYSYMNDILDA
-1996 RNNFKSRIDDSLTS
+1996 RNNFKSRVDDSLIS
-2010 RVWDKSEKTAAI
+2010 RVWDKSEKTAEI
-2022 FAERGGYDG
+2022 FAERGGYTG
-2031 VKLFTASNK
+2031 VKVFTNSNK
-2040 IISAFRKALNE
+2040 ILSAYRKTLNE
-2051 IYNSPDFSGDEKTKM
+2051 IYNSPDLSGDEKTKM
-2066 IDEVYGEINAVMAES
+2066 IDEVYVEINAVMAES
-2081 VYLYEDL
+2081 VKLYEDL

>member
-51 GGTSPPFSDMSNTGL
+51 GGTSPPFSDMSNTGS

-75 QEQSEEDVFSNLIQ
+75 QEKSEEDVFSNLIQ

-113 TARERKDGDEARSSY
+113 AARERKTGPSIKSTGPITPRERKDGDEAKSSY

-194 QEQQVAAMKLLGEAD
+194 QEQQVTAMKLLGEAD
-209 NLLAE
+209 ALLAE
-214 SAPVKHTPSVEKAL
+214 AAPVKHSPSVEKAL

-239 FTENPIDFILE
+239 FTENPVDFILE

-298 GLEASGVDINDRTSI
+298 GLEASGVDISDRTSI

-338 TVDAVTGGIAS
+338 TVDAATGGIAS
-349 KTLTPVTSLLS
+349 KTLTPVTSLLK

-371 IADNLVA
+371 IADNLVT

-395 LATTGELKE
+395 LATTGELKP
-404 GEVFAEGV
+404 GEVFAEGA

-523 ETTVAETPVTDQPTQ
+523 ETTVAEDPADPTVADKPAQ
-538 SPEENLVDWLDDA
+538 ASKDEVMGWLIEA
-551 EVKIKT
+551 
-557 IIKGLKQDKLTASGA
+557 GAKLTNVIEGLETEQFTA
-572 PRKGSFGDVSD
+572 KGKPSKISFGDSSD
-583 PSFYVEYYEG
+583 ASVEIETYQSD
-593 MLSEIY
+593 LDKIIAIY
-599 ESYNLLADGKK
+599 DQLESGKTIDQ
-610 VGELT
+610 VGT
-615 TRINGDI
+615 AVIRGDI
-622 GGYLRPDDLDTNVP
+622 GG
-636 FIPLDI
+636 FIGVNEIDINTPYIPMDI
-642 RTRSLRDRKG
+642 RNASIKEKEGKEIEL
-652 QKSDYDDR
+652 DDR

-665 FDQTREVGLA
+665 FPQTREIA
-675 DNGIDQTVAEVPTTP
+675 QAAPEIDQADTSPT
-690 KFETEPSE
+690 
-698 GQIKYKDKVY
+698 Y
-708 EDTRGKGVQYH
+708 YH
-719 GARNEIKTLDEA
+719 GTQDLEFTEFTVNDQENFRQFGNGVYLAKNKSKADE
-731 GYASLNIYGQGFYTT
+731 YAKDTGRTVEATVDGKVATFNDYLKVKESLGPELE
-746 DARADV
+746 
-752 AKGYQRKS
+752 AKGLNAKNKAINKKL
-760 DTGVTYQVEEIK
+760 EEEGF
-772 DVNLFDADQ
+772 VGFDAG
-781 QITTESAEEVLGSL
+781 EEL
-795 EDRAVDMGLD
+795 
-805 MPFIHEGTEM
+805 I
-815 LYESLDEVISS
+815 I
-826 GGTWLDLFD
+826 FD
-835 DIRQTVDESAD
+835 P
-846 FIQEMFD
+846 
-853 DINESIEQAGF
+853 
-864 DGLSYVGGSKTGTKA
+864 K
-879 HNVKQYFNP
+879 NVKV
-888 QESIKITKVD
+888 KTKP
-898 EAKPVVISEMKSR
+898 ATSEMVTR
-911 TEEAIKKNP
+911 TEKAIKKNP

-940 TTVEQK
+940 TIVEQK

-975 KDQIE
+975 KEQIE

-997 EKILRPLLKQLDI
+997 EKILRPLLKELDI

-1070 ANRFPEE
+1070 ADRFPEE

-1111 SVSYEK
+1111 SVSYTK

-1217 TEVNADGSISYTG
+1217 TEVNANGSISYTG

-1252 VPVWDNT
+1252 VPVWDKT
-1259 EGVAKISKGSE
+1259 EGEAKISKGSE
-1270 GLQNIFDFAS
+1270 GLQSIFDFAS
-1280 VSPKLKGSQLKAFMD
+1280 VSPKLKGSQLKSFMD

-1302 RELHQQGRQFR
+1302 MELHQQGRQFR
-1313 FTDSEMDSVI
+1313 FTDEEMTSVI
-1323 KDAEKNNPQFEEAFR
+1323 KDAEKNNPQFEEAFK

-1362 DGWQRMMYVPMFNV
+1362 DGWQRMMYVPMFNI

-1452 KPKTVSVTKEQ
+1452 KPKTVSVTKDQ

-1483 DAMKDVLEDYPD
+1483 DAMKDVLEEYPD

-1512 QIMRNGK
+1512 QVMRNGK
-1519 PVEYEVIDPMAY
+1519 AVEYEVIDPMAY

-1556 KRIVVTG
+1556 KRIVVAG
-1563 GDFLAT
+1563 PDFLAK
-1569 SVWRDAIGRFFFT
+1569 SLWRDAIGRFFFT
-1582 ESGQSFVEQARGT
+1582 ESGQSTVEQAKGT

-1625 RKMMRKLNPATT
+1625 RKMMRQLDPATT

-1643 RVILSPYDVFLA
+1643 RVILSPYDAFLA

-1719 TGMDRARAGVTE
+1719 TGLDRARAGVTE
-1731 QGNKGTVMAK
+1731 QENKGTVMLK

-1751 LVAMQLIHFPDEYEQ
+1751 LVALQLIYFPDEYEQ

-1774 FVNLFYRDLNG
+1774 NVNLFYRDING
-1785 ELKLFRLPKPFDV
+1785 ELKLFQLPKPFDV
-1798 GVIMSTAEEAAEF
+1798 GVIMSTAEEGAEF
-1811 SYKMATKEMDVT
+1811 AFKMATKEMDVT
-1823 EAGKEF
+1823 EAGQEF
-1829 GVGVLNSMLSV
+1829 GVAVLNSMLSV

-1864 TSMQA
+1864 TAMQA

-1903 RSPALNALTD
+1903 RSAALNALTD
-1913 LTEGSGSEVSAPV
+1913 LTEGTGSEVSAPV

-1970 FIGDANKPNNRYTK
+1970 FIGEASKPNNRYTK
-1984 EYYAYMNDILDA
+1984 EYYAYMDDILDA
-1996 RNNFKSRIDDSLTS
+1996 RNNFKSRADDALIS
-2010 RVWDKSEKTAAI
+2010 RVWDKAEKTAKI
-2022 FAERGGYDG
+2022 FADRGGYAG
-2031 VKLFTASNK
+2031 VKVFTESNK
-2040 IISAFRKALNE
+2040 KISSYRKSLNE
-2051 IYNSPDFSGDEKTKM
+2051 IYNSPDISGDQKTEL
-2066 IDEVYGEINAVMAES
+2066 IDEVYTLMNAEMEES
-2081 VYLYEDL
+2081 VKLYEEL
-2088 LQKQSVQSER
+2088 LNAQRVEVER
-2098 EP
+2098 EQDATSSSLEE

>member
-1 MAINFDAEAFAAAN
+1 MAINFDAEAFVAAN
-15 PVIEEDKFDAEAF
+15 PIAVEEDKFDAEAF
-28 VAANPLEG
+28 VLANPLEG
-36 PPDPLIPVKPVDPDL
+36 PPSSLIPDPDI
-51 GGTSPPFSDMSNTGL
+51 GGTSPPFSDMSDTGL
-66 VDDPAFDIS
+66 VDDPAFEMS
-75 QEQSEEDVFSNLIQ
+75 QEQAEEDAFSNLIQ

-97 PIERKRGPSI
+97 PVERKRGPSI

-113 TARERKDGDEARSSY
+113 TAREREDGDEARSSY

-140 TIARNKVVE
+140 TIARNKVVD

-155 ASEDFMSKTPS
+155 ASEDFMRETPS

-181 LFDEVYSRPEEFK
+181 LFDEIYSRPEEFK
-194 QEQQVAAMKLLGEAD
+194 QEQQDAAMKLLGEAD
-209 NLLAE
+209 ALLAE

-292 AASVLE
+292 SASVLE
-298 GLEASGVDINDRTSI
+298 GLQESGVDINDRTSI

-349 KTLTPVTSLLS
+349 KALTPATSLLK
-360 KVGVQSPKAAK
+360 KVGVQSTQAAK

-378 QAGVQILG
+378 QSGVQILG

-395 LATTGELKE
+395 LATKGELKE

-489 VEDRPADKKVPMFD
+489 VEERAADKKVPMFD

-523 ETTVAETPVTDQPTQ
+523 ETTVAKTPVTDQPTQ
-538 SPEENLVDWLDDA
+538 SPEDNLVDWLDDA

-583 PSFYVEYYEG
+583 PGFYVEYYED
-593 MLSEIY
+593 MLSQIY

-615 TRINGDI
+615 TRIRGDI
-622 GGYLRPDDLDTNVP
+622 GGHLRPDDLDTNVP
-636 FIPLDI
+636 FIPLDV
-642 RTRSLRDRKG
+642 RHRSLRDRDG
-652 QKSDYDDR
+652 QESDYDDR

-665 FDQTREVGLA
+665 FAQTREVGLA
-675 DNGIDQTVAEVPTTP
+675 PNGIDQ
-690 KFETEPSE
+690 
-698 GQIKYKDKVY
+698 
-708 EDTRGKGVQYH
+708 
-719 GARNEIKTLDEA
+719 
-731 GYASLNIYGQGFYTT
+731 
-746 DARADV
+746 
-752 AKGYQRKS
+752 AKPATS
-760 DTGVTYQVEEIK
+760 
-772 DVNLFDADQ
+772 
-781 QITTESAEEVLGSL
+781 
-795 EDRAVDMGLD
+795 
-805 MPFIHEGTEM
+805 EM
-815 LYESLDEVISS
+815 LTS
-826 GGTWLDLFD
+826 
-835 DIRQTVDESAD
+835 
-846 FIQEMFD
+846 
-853 DINESIEQAGF
+853 
-864 DGLSYVGGSKTGTKA
+864 
-879 HNVKQYFNP
+879 
-888 QESIKITKVD
+888 
-898 EAKPVVISEMKSR
+898 

-968 WDDNPKN
+968 WDDNPQN
-975 KDQIE
+975 KKQIE

-997 EKILRPLLKQLDI
+997 EKILRPLLKKLDI

-1192 DSMNLRDWGQSVRMG
+1192 DSMSLRDWGQSVRMG

-1217 TEVNADGSISYTG
+1217 TEVNANGSISYTG

-1270 GLQNIFDFAS
+1270 GLQSIFDFAS
-1280 VSPKLKGSQLKAFMD
+1280 VSPKLKGSQLKTFMD

-1302 RELHQQGRQFR
+1302 RELQQQGRQYR

-1323 KDAEKNNPQFEEAFR
+1323 KDAEENNPQFEEAFR

-1473 EAGIVEEEQV
+1473 EAGIVEEKQV

-1512 QIMRNGK
+1512 QVMRNGK

-1541 QNVLINMLAQPSNVL
+1541 QNVLMNMLAQPSNVL

-1563 GDFLAT
+1563 GDFLAK
-1569 SVWRDAIGRFFFT
+1569 SLWRDAIGRFFFT
-1582 ESGQSFVEQARGT
+1582 ESGQSTVEQARGT

-1625 RKMMRKLNPATT
+1625 RKMMRQLNPATT

-1731 QGNKGTVMAK
+1731 QENKGTVMAK

-1751 LVAMQLIHFPDEYEQ
+1751 LVAMQLIYFPDEYEQ

-1774 FVNLFYRDLNG
+1774 YVNLFYYDLDGN
-1785 ELKLFRLPKPFDV
+1785 LKLFRLPKPFDV

-1811 SYKMATKEMDVT
+1811 GYKMATKEMDVT
-1823 EAGKEF
+1823 EAGQEF

-1886 PIETFGEQRL
+1886 PVETFGEQRL

-1903 RSPALNALTD
+1903 KSPALNALTD

-1946 DGAYEKTTGIEAPSK
+1946 DGAYQKSTGIEAPSK

-1984 EYYAYMNDILDA
+1984 EYYAYMDDILSA
-1996 RNNFKSRIDDSLTS
+1996 RNNSKSRNDDALIS
-2010 RVWDKSEKTAAI
+2010 RVINKAEKSREIFDK
-2022 FAERGGYDG
+2022 RGGYAG
-2031 VKLFTASNK
+2031 VQIFTDSNK
-2040 IISAFRKALNE
+2040 ELSKYRKALNE
-2051 IYNSPDFSGDEKTKM
+2051 VYNSPDISGDQKTEL
-2066 IDEVYGEINAVMAES
+2066 IDRIYKDINAIMEKS
-2081 VYLYEDL
+2081 VLQYEDL
-2088 LQKQSVQSER
+2088 LQKQLVQSER

>member
-15 PVIEEDKFDAEAF
+15 PVIEEDKFDAETF

-36 PPDPLIPVKPVDPDL
+36 PPDPLIPVEPIDPDL

-75 QEQSEEDVFSNLIQ
+75 QERSEEDVFSNLIQ

-113 TARERKDGDEARSSY
+113 TARERKDGDEAKSSY

-194 QEQQVAAMKLLGEAD
+194 QEQQVTAMKLLGEAD
-209 NLLAE
+209 ALLAE

-331 MRAGIIG
+331 MKAGIIG

-349 KTLTPVTSLLS
+349 KVLTPVTSLLK
-360 KVGVQSPKAAK
+360 KVGVQSTQAAK

-428 AGNSPTNQEM
+428 AGNSPTKQKM

-459 EGLIDTGI
+459 EGLIKTGI

-489 VEDRPADKKVPMFD
+489 VEERPADKKVPMFD

-523 ETTVAETPVTDQPTQ
+523 ETTVAEDPAIDPTVAETPVTDQPTQ
-538 SPEENLVDWLDDA
+538 ASKDEVMGWLIEA
-551 EVKIKT
+551 
-557 IIKGLKQDKLTASGA
+557 GAKLTNVIEGLETEQFTA
-572 PRKGSFGDVSD
+572 KGKPSKISFGDSSD
-583 PSFYVEYYEG
+583 SSVEMQTYQSSLDKIVAIYDQLESG
-593 MLSEIY
+593 KTIDQVDIGEIRGDIDGFIKTSEIDV
-599 ESYNLLADGKK
+599 S
-610 VGELT
+610 
-615 TRINGDI
+615 
-622 GGYLRPDDLDTNVP
+622 VP
-636 FIPLDI
+636 YIPMDI
-642 RTRSLRDRKG
+642 RAASLREKQG
-652 QKSDYDDR
+652 KEIEFDDR

-665 FDQTREVGLA
+665 FDQTREVAQAALE
-675 DNGIDQTVAEVPTTP
+675 IDQ
-690 KFETEPSE
+690 
-698 GQIKYKDKVY
+698 
-708 EDTRGKGVQYH
+708 
-719 GARNEIKTLDEA
+719 
-731 GYASLNIYGQGFYTT
+731 
-746 DARADV
+746 
-752 AKGYQRKS
+752 
-760 DTGVTYQVEEIK
+760 
-772 DVNLFDADQ
+772 
-781 QITTESAEEVLGSL
+781 
-795 EDRAVDMGLD
+795 
-805 MPFIHEGTEM
+805 
-815 LYESLDEVISS
+815 
-826 GGTWLDLFD
+826 
-835 DIRQTVDESAD
+835 
-846 FIQEMFD
+846 
-853 DINESIEQAGF
+853 
-864 DGLSYVGGSKTGTKA
+864 
-879 HNVKQYFNP
+879 
-888 QESIKITKVD
+888 
-898 EAKPVVISEMKSR
+898 AKPATSEMVTS

-968 WDDNPKN
+968 WDDNPQN
-975 KDQIE
+975 KKQIE

-997 EKILRPLLKQLDI
+997 EKILRPLLKKLDI

-1217 TEVNADGSISYTG
+1217 TEVNANGSISYTG

-1270 GLQNIFDFAS
+1270 GLQTIFDFAS
-1280 VSPKLKGSQLKAFMD
+1280 VSPKVKGSQLKTFMD

-1302 RELHQQGRQFR
+1302 RELQQQGRQSR

-1323 KDAEKNNPQFEEAFR
+1323 KNAEENNPQFEEAFK

-1483 DAMKDVLEDYPD
+1483 DAMKNVLEDYPD

-1512 QIMRNGK
+1512 QVMRNGK

-1541 QNVLINMLAQPSNVL
+1541 QNVLMNMLAQPSNVL

-1582 ESGQSFVEQARGT
+1582 ESGQSFVEQAKGT

-1625 RKMMRKLNPATT
+1625 RKMMRQLNPATT

-1719 TGMDRARAGVTE
+1719 TGMDRARVGVTE

-1811 SYKMATKEMDVT
+1811 GFKMATKEMDVT
-1823 EAGKEF
+1823 EAGQEF

-1886 PIETFGEQRL
+1886 PVETFGEQRL
-1896 TPALRTS
+1896 TPGLRTS

-1913 LTEGSGSEVSAPV
+1913 LTEGTGSEVSAPV

-1946 DGAYEKTTGIEAPSK
+1946 DGAYEKSTGIEAPSK

-1970 FIGDANKPNNRYTK
+1970 FIGEANKPNNRYTK

-1996 RNNFKSRIDDSLTS
+1996 RNNFKSRTDDSLIS
-2010 RVWDKSEKTAAI
+2010 RVWDKSDKTAKI
-2022 FAERGGYDG
+2022 FADRGGYTG
-2031 VKLFTASNK
+2031 VKVFTESNK
-2040 IISAFRKALNE
+2040 KISVYRKTLNK
-2051 IYNSPDFSGDEKTKM
+2051 IYNSPDISGDEKTEM
-2066 IDEVYGEINAVMAES
+2066 IDEVYVLINAEMTKS
-2081 VYLYEDL
+2081 VKLYEEILDA
-2088 LQKQSVQSER
+2088 QRVEVER
-2098 EP
+2098 E